1 MMYNFKCEL
10 LFLNEKIT
18 GYTKIHNITQNLYWK
33 KVQLLSSIDMRAIN
47 FCVTFYKLY
56 RLKERH
62 ALVFLCHS

>member
-47 FCVTFYKLY
+47 FVLHFINCTD
-56 RLKERH
+56 
-62 ALVFLCHS
+62 